1 MLKYSL
7 ILVVTEEIVFVCFVD
22 DESTLFVVLV
32 ANRFEFK
39 FTSDDF
45 RKCLTSIKECLKEK
59 LPLIPH
65 TKLVVYDTLTR
76 KMKEEEIS
84 PETLQ
89 VYLPKH
95 IGMGAMLELLN
106 KRYKSLDLIAVMF
119 ELKRTF
125 SLHKHRD
132 RYAGIRGDDD
142 LWFYIPFEE
151 VEVYENLSCLPR
163 LHKLEQV

>member
-45 RKCLTSIKECLKEK
+45 RKCLTTIKECLKEK

-76 KMKEEEIS
+76 KMKEEEIP

-132 RYAGIRGDDD
+132 RYVVVTTTSGFI
-142 LWFYIPFEE
+142 F
-151 VEVYENLSCLPR
+151 LSRKLKFMRTCLVFQDSINWNKFR
-163 LHKLEQV
+163 R